1 MAGFYRNTNAWSPSR
16 MKLVRSSRMCM
27 ISVFSSL
34 GTDKG
39 VSSMR
44 MIMSTK
50 LFVSPTAF
58 DEHGHSSYIVDKVNE
73 YLPEDIRVFS
83 CMPFL
88 VMRISV
94 QVYVSLRVFLQEKT
108 QFIVFTTISFLYYL
122 SIVYD
127 GQLNN
132 EQSLAIPWICLVS
145 NPFCLISSVATT
157 LRIILVHQRIFY
169 DKTRRANRLSSKARE
184 AANGFSR
191 NMYGNSPFSSFI
203 ATNSTS
209 KDCMVI

>member
-1 MAGFYRNTNAWSPSR
+1 MFCLWLLWKRVCLVPFSYSLELTSYYGNQFNFNKPAVENLITNAIYMAGFYRNTNAWSPSR
-16 MKLVRSSRMCM
+16 MKLVRSSRTCM

-50 LFVSPTAF
+50 LFVSPTVF

-94 QVYVSLRVFLQEKT
+94 
-108 QFIVFTTISFLYYL
+108 
-122 SIVYD
+122 
-127 GQLNN
+127 
-132 EQSLAIPWICLVS
+132 
-145 NPFCLISSVATT
+145 
-157 LRIILVHQRIFY
+157 
-169 DKTRRANRLSSKARE
+169 
-184 AANGFSR
+184 
-191 NMYGNSPFSSFI
+191 
-203 ATNSTS
+203 
-209 KDCMVI
+209 

>member
-1 MAGFYRNTNAWSPSR
+1 MFCLWLLWKRVCLVPFSYSLELTRYYGNQFNFNKPAVENLITNAIYMAGFYRNTNAWSPSR
-16 MKLVRSSRMCM
+16 MKLARSSRTCM

-50 LFVSPTAF
+50 LFVSPTVF

-88 VMRISV
+88 VMRPSV
-94 QVYVSLRVFLQEKT
+94 
-108 QFIVFTTISFLYYL
+108 
-122 SIVYD
+122 
-127 GQLNN
+127 
-132 EQSLAIPWICLVS
+132 
-145 NPFCLISSVATT
+145 
-157 LRIILVHQRIFY
+157 
-169 DKTRRANRLSSKARE
+169 
-184 AANGFSR
+184 
-191 NMYGNSPFSSFI
+191 
-203 ATNSTS
+203 
-209 KDCMVI
+209 